1 MESGGLNQ
9 GIVSRVQMGG
19 KLIRKDPQGAGEGS
33 AREDKGCS
41 LKGEGLLMKI
51 TKIN

>member
-1 MESGGLNQ
+1 VESGGLNQ
-9 GIVSRVQMGG
+9 GIVVSRVQMGG
-19 KLIRKDPQGAGEGS
+19 KLIRKDPQGAGG